1 MTAMLPRRS
10 LVFGLAGLAL
20 TSLALVACGGAG
32 TPARGAGTG
41 GQAPGS
47 PPSQSTPAS
56 PDTDTPDPGR
66 MQTVRLQITH
76 IEVVLAQSQP
86 VQASVRAEGWLPDS
100 CTEPRNP
107 TVTRSGNTISVELP
121 GERPADRVCAQMV
134 RPFEQT
140 IPLGALPSGQYNL
153 QVNDQQTTFTVP

>member
-1 MTAMLPRRS
+1 MTGMLLRNS
-10 LVFGLAGLAL
+10 LVAGLAGLAL
-20 TSLALVACGGAG
+20 TGLALVACGGAG
-32 TPARGAGTG
+32 TPASGAGTG

-47 PPSQSTPAS
+47 PPSESAPAS
-56 PDTDTPDPGR
+56 PDAGTPATGD

-76 IEVVLAQSQP
+76 IDVLLAQSQP
-86 VQASVRAEGWLPDS
+86 VQASLRAEGWLPDS

-107 TVTRSGNTISVELP
+107 TVTRTGNDITVELP
-121 GERPADRVCAQMV
+121 GERPVDRVCAQMV